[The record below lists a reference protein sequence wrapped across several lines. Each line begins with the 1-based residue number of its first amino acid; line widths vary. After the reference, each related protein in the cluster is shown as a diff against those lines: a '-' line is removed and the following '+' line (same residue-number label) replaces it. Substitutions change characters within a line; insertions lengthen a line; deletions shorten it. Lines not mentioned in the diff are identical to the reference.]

1 MDDLVLPRCVSGVA
15 MLPDEV
21 QPPDSVPSKKSEGTQ
36 PKEDRDRVK
45 REAFKRM
52 FPDVP
57 ENPSE

>member
-1 MDDLVLPRCVSGVA
+1 MDDLVLPRCASGVA

-21 QPPDSVPSKKSEGTQ
+21 QPADSVPSDKSEGTQ
-36 PKEDRDRVK
+36 PKEDPDRAR

-57 ENPSE
+57 EKPSQ